1 MLGPTKHASKM
12 RVKKFVLD
20 NNIWISYFI
29 TKNELR
35 LLKIIEKHE
44 LIVFSCN
51 ELVQELEDVLS
62 RSHIRKYGINVLE
75 AVRIHKR
82 LTVKFKITYP
92 IKTYIPKDENDN
104 YLIALALQTASG
116 FITSGD
122 SHILD
127 EKNNLEK
134 KFKKLKILTKS
145 EFEKK
150 FPI

>member
-1 MLGPTKHASKM
+1 MPGPMKYASKM

-20 NNIWISYFI
+20 NNIWISYFV

-35 LLKIIEKHE
+35 LLQIIEKHE
-44 LIVFSCN
+44 LVIFSCD
-51 ELVQELEDVLS
+51 ELVHELKDVLS
-62 RSHIRKYGINVLE
+62 RTHIQKYDINVLE
-75 AVRIHKR
+75 AIRVHKR
-82 LTVKFKITYP
+82 LTVKFKLSYP
-92 IKTYIPKDENDN
+92 IKNYIPQDENDD
-104 YLIALALQTASG
+104 YLIALALQTSSG

-134 KFKKLKILTKS
+134 KFKKLKILSKA